1 MKRKLCFLFVLP
13 LLFTACEGVEDPNPE
28 LDGEVPPP
36 PDYLR
41 VFSTD
46 NARTPSVLSM
56 QYAFYLEE
64 ELFATSQD
72 DRNALFGDGA
82 FIDDGDG
89 LRHDVDG
96 EHINPYINIK
106 PQSRTYDNFTL
117 FFQWPFNYYKEM
129 PLLMETWHSP
139 KAEELNIPTTKE
151 DNELICEV
159 GKYNK
164 PGTQYALF
172 GKFYYYAGIKNIEV
186 SADKVLLGYE
196 AGVDISHKFRM
207 VSAPT
212 LLLATF
218 PTFAVTCRIE
228 DEKPTNLVAFNNSL
242 LSAGGY
248 AVKFAE
254 VPTEKYEE
262 ITFTVAMDILLPD
275 GGERTLTGSVKVA
288 FE

>member
-1 MKRKLCFLFVLP
+1 
-13 LLFTACEGVEDPNPE
+13 
-28 LDGEVPPP
+28 
-36 PDYLR
+36 
-41 VFSTD
+41 
-46 NARTPSVLSM
+46 
-56 QYAFYLEE
+56 
-64 ELFATSQD
+64 
-72 DRNALFGDGA
+72 
-82 FIDDGDG
+82 
-89 LRHDVDG
+89 
-96 EHINPYINIK
+96 
-106 PQSRTYDNFTL
+106 
-117 FFQWPFNYYKEM
+117 
-129 PLLMETWHSP
+129 METWHSP

-159 GKYNK
+159 ARYNK
-164 PGTQYALF
+164 SGTWYVLL
-172 GKFYYYAGIKNIEV
+172 GKIYYYAGIKKVAI
-186 SADKVLLGYE
+186 SADRVLFGCD
-196 AGVDISHKFRM
+196 AGADIAHKFRR

-254 VPTEKYEE
+254 MPAEKYDE

-275 GGERTLTGSVKVA
+275 GGERTLTGSVKVV

>member
-1 MKRKLCFLFVLP
+1 MKRYLFLFVLP
-13 LLFTACEGVEDPNPE
+13 LLFAACVSSNNNPSDIDGVE
-28 LDGEVPPP
+28 PPP

-64 ELFATSQD
+64 ELFATSED

-89 LRHDVDG
+89 LQHDVDG

-117 FFQWPFNYYKEM
+117 FFQWPFSYYKER

-151 DNELICEV
+151 NNELIGEVAKYNIPNERYKIV
-159 GKYNK
+159 GKI
-164 PGTQYALF
+164 
-172 GKFYYYAGIKNIEV
+172 YYYAGIRSIAI
-186 SADKVLLGYE
+186 SADKPLFGFE

-228 DEKPTNLVAFNNSL
+228 DEKPTSLVSFNNSL

-248 AVKFAE
+248 AVKFTE
-254 VPTEKYEE
+254 LPTEQYEE
-262 ITFTVAMDILLPD
+262 VTFTVAMDILLPE
-275 GGERTLTGSVKVA
+275 GGERTLTSSVKVA